1 MSKSDRSIVSLF
13 VALILSI
20 AGLLLSLYSLR
31 VTPTKLT
38 QLHAKQQRL
47 QQLAD
52 LRAERDQADQGFKAF
67 VGSENTLPSSVSVVI
82 ENVLPKLRPGIEE
95 LDPLQVS
102 HGANLRRVKVDL
114 GELDLR
120 KMNPLLRKLEAYD
133 PPWRILECH
142 ISAVERRGWGRVT
155 LALEALEKL

>member
-1 MSKSDRSIVSLF
+1 MSKSTHSNVLLL
-13 VALILSI
+13 VALILAI
-20 AGLLLSLYSLR
+20 AGLLLSLHSLR
-31 VTPTKLT
+31 VTPTKLK

-52 LRAERDQADQGFKAF
+52 LRVEKGQADQGFMAF
-67 VGSENTLPSSVSVVI
+67 VASEHTLPSSVPVVI
-82 ENVLPKLRPGIEE
+82 ENVLPKSRPDIEE

-102 HGANLRRVKVDL
+102 QGAKLRRVKVDL
-114 GELDLR
+114 GEVELSS
-120 KMNPLLRKLEAYD
+120 MNPLLRKLEVYD

-142 ISAVERRGWGRVT
+142 VAAVERRGWGRVT